1 MKEVTAMADNEKMIA
16 YIDKLMAKMPYDLLR
31 KLFITAS
38 VFAEYAEKGAE
49 RNVE

>member
-1 MKEVTAMADNEKMIA
+1 MAEKEKMIA

-38 VFAEYAEKGAE
+38 VFAEHAEKEAGKE
-49 RNVE
+49 GECP